1 MKNPRK
7 NLQAFEDLLQE
18 SLRFHG
24 LLTPSSDQ
32 DTNLTDVKL
41 PDHLNESDFLFEKS
55 KGGENF
61 DLPNIKMAA
70 FKSSEKGEES

>member
-1 MKNPRK
+1 MKKRRK

-32 DTNLTDVKL
+32 DTNQPDVRL
-41 PDHLNESDFLFEKS
+41 PEHLNKSDFLFEKRES
-55 KGGENF
+55 GENF
-61 DLPNIKMAA
+61 ELPDIKMAA
-70 FKSSEKGEES
+70 FKANEKGGES